1 MIKKIILWLIK
12 RVTFAFLIIYGLDLL
27 LKGFNIFVP
36 INYYTVIIV
45 TLLGFPGLI
54 LLALSYYEEVNM
66 NEKLK
71 QFILSGI
78 NEKNLSHAFLIE
90 TNNYEQTMND
100 IYEIFKET
108 QTIAPSSLE
117 NNLSTL
123 VVRPENNNIDK
134 NKILNIQ
141 NFIITKIINNT
152 YKIYFIINAEKMNQV
167 SANKLLKI
175 LEEPSS
181 NVIGF
186 LITDS
191 INSIMD
197 TIKSRCELFENIY
210 DTSLQTETN
219 DLIDTFYKLQKC
231 DNYTAILLKQ
241 NFLKYDKIELIN
253 KLSEIKIV
261 LDKNINQSNYLLITK
276 YYKLIDDII
285 KKLNANTNVEMC
297 IDKLI
302 IEMRK

>member
-1 MIKKIILWLIK
+1 
-12 RVTFAFLIIYGLDLL
+12 
-27 LKGFNIFVP
+27 
-36 INYYTVIIV
+36 
-45 TLLGFPGLI
+45 
-54 LLALSYYEEVNM
+54 M

-90 TNNYEQTMND
+90 TNNCEQTMNN

-134 NKILNIQ
+134 NKILDIQ
-141 NFIITKIINNT
+141 NFIITKIINYT

-210 DTSLQTETN
+210 DTSLRTETN

>member
-1 MIKKIILWLIK
+1 
-12 RVTFAFLIIYGLDLL
+12 
-27 LKGFNIFVP
+27 
-36 INYYTVIIV
+36 
-45 TLLGFPGLI
+45 
-54 LLALSYYEEVNM
+54 M

-90 TNNYEQTMND
+90 TNNCEQTMND

-123 VVRPENNNIDK
+123 VVKPENNNIDK
-134 NKILNIQ
+134 NKILDIQ
-141 NFIITKIINNT
+141 NFIITKIINYT

-210 DTSLQTETN
+210 DTSLRTETN

>member
-1 MIKKIILWLIK
+1 
-12 RVTFAFLIIYGLDLL
+12 
-27 LKGFNIFVP
+27 
-36 INYYTVIIV
+36 
-45 TLLGFPGLI
+45 
-54 LLALSYYEEVNM
+54 M

-71 QFILSGI
+71 KFILSGI

-90 TNNYEQTMND
+90 TNNCEQTMND

-108 QTIAPSSLE
+108 QTIAPSTLE

-141 NFIITKIINNT
+141 NFIITKIINYT

-167 SANKLLKI
+167 SSNKLLKI

-181 NVIGF
+181 NIIGF

-210 DTSLQTETN
+210 DTSLQAETN
-219 DLIDTFYKLQKC
+219 DLIDTFYKLQNC

-241 NFLKYDKIELIN
+241 KFLKYDKIELIN
-253 KLSEIKIV
+253 KLSEIKTV

-276 YYKLIDDII
+276 HYKLIDDII

>member
-1 MIKKIILWLIK
+1 
-12 RVTFAFLIIYGLDLL
+12 
-27 LKGFNIFVP
+27 
-36 INYYTVIIV
+36 
-45 TLLGFPGLI
+45 
-54 LLALSYYEEVNM
+54 M

-134 NKILNIQ
+134 NKILDIQ
-141 NFIITKIINNT
+141 NFIITKIINYT

-210 DTSLQTETN
+210 DTSLRTETN

-276 YYKLIDDII
+276 HYKLIDDII

>member
-1 MIKKIILWLIK
+1 
-12 RVTFAFLIIYGLDLL
+12 
-27 LKGFNIFVP
+27 
-36 INYYTVIIV
+36 
-45 TLLGFPGLI
+45 
-54 LLALSYYEEVNM
+54 M

-90 TNNYEQTMND
+90 TNNCEQTMND

-134 NKILNIQ
+134 NKILDIQ
-141 NFIITKIINNT
+141 NFIITKIINYT

-219 DLIDTFYKLQKC
+219 DLIDTFYKLQNC

-261 LDKNINQSNYLLITK
+261 LEKNINQSNYLLITK
-276 YYKLIDDII
+276 HYKLIDDII

>member
-1 MIKKIILWLIK
+1 
-12 RVTFAFLIIYGLDLL
+12 
-27 LKGFNIFVP
+27 
-36 INYYTVIIV
+36 
-45 TLLGFPGLI
+45 
-54 LLALSYYEEVNM
+54 M

-90 TNNYEQTMND
+90 TNNCEQTMND

-134 NKILNIQ
+134 NKILDIQ
-141 NFIITKIINNT
+141 NFIITKIINYT

-210 DTSLQTETN
+210 DTSLQTENN

-276 YYKLIDDII
+276 HYKLIDDII

>member
-1 MIKKIILWLIK
+1 
-12 RVTFAFLIIYGLDLL
+12 
-27 LKGFNIFVP
+27 
-36 INYYTVIIV
+36 
-45 TLLGFPGLI
+45 
-54 LLALSYYEEVNM
+54 M

-90 TNNYEQTMND
+90 TNNCEQTMND

-134 NKILNIQ
+134 NKILDIQ
-141 NFIITKIINNT
+141 NFIITKIINYT

-219 DLIDTFYKLQKC
+219 DLIDTIYKLQKC

>member
-1 MIKKIILWLIK
+1 
-12 RVTFAFLIIYGLDLL
+12 
-27 LKGFNIFVP
+27 
-36 INYYTVIIV
+36 
-45 TLLGFPGLI
+45 
-54 LLALSYYEEVNM
+54 M

-141 NFIITKIINNT
+141 NFIITKIINYT

-186 LITDS
+186 LMTDS

-276 YYKLIDDII
+276 YYKLYRYYIYLKIY
-285 KKLNANTNVEMC
+285 
-297 IDKLI
+297 
-302 IEMRK
+302 

>member
-1 MIKKIILWLIK
+1 
-12 RVTFAFLIIYGLDLL
+12 
-27 LKGFNIFVP
+27 
-36 INYYTVIIV
+36 
-45 TLLGFPGLI
+45 
-54 LLALSYYEEVNM
+54 M

-90 TNNYEQTMND
+90 TNNCEQTMND
-100 IYEIFKET
+100 IYKIFKET
-108 QTIAPSSLE
+108 QTIASSTLE

-141 NFIITKIINNT
+141 NFIITKIINYT

-276 YYKLIDDII
+276 HYKLIDDII

>member
-1 MIKKIILWLIK
+1 
-12 RVTFAFLIIYGLDLL
+12 
-27 LKGFNIFVP
+27 
-36 INYYTVIIV
+36 
-45 TLLGFPGLI
+45 
-54 LLALSYYEEVNM
+54 M

-134 NKILNIQ
+134 NKILDIQ
-141 NFIITKIINNT
+141 NFIITKIINYT

-210 DTSLQTETN
+210 DTALQTETN

>member
-1 MIKKIILWLIK
+1 
-12 RVTFAFLIIYGLDLL
+12 
-27 LKGFNIFVP
+27 
-36 INYYTVIIV
+36 
-45 TLLGFPGLI
+45 
-54 LLALSYYEEVNM
+54 M

-90 TNNYEQTMND
+90 TNNCEQTMNN

-134 NKILNIQ
+134 NKILDIQ
-141 NFIITKIINNT
+141 NFIITKIINYT

-219 DLIDTFYKLQKC
+219 DLIDTIYKLQKC

>member
-1 MIKKIILWLIK
+1 
-12 RVTFAFLIIYGLDLL
+12 
-27 LKGFNIFVP
+27 
-36 INYYTVIIV
+36 
-45 TLLGFPGLI
+45 
-54 LLALSYYEEVNM
+54 M

-134 NKILNIQ
+134 NKILDIQ
-141 NFIITKIINNT
+141 NFIITKIINYT

-210 DTSLQTETN
+210 DTSLRTETN

>member
-1 MIKKIILWLIK
+1 
-12 RVTFAFLIIYGLDLL
+12 
-27 LKGFNIFVP
+27 
-36 INYYTVIIV
+36 
-45 TLLGFPGLI
+45 
-54 LLALSYYEEVNM
+54 M

-90 TNNYEQTMND
+90 TNNCEQTMND

-108 QTIAPSSLE
+108 QTIASSTLE

-141 NFIITKIINNT
+141 NFIITKIINYT
-152 YKIYFIINAEKMNQV
+152 YKIYFIINAEKLNQV

-276 YYKLIDDII
+276 HYKLIDDII

>member
-1 MIKKIILWLIK
+1 
-12 RVTFAFLIIYGLDLL
+12 
-27 LKGFNIFVP
+27 
-36 INYYTVIIV
+36 
-45 TLLGFPGLI
+45 
-54 LLALSYYEEVNM
+54 M

-134 NKILNIQ
+134 NKILDIQ
-141 NFIITKIINNT
+141 NFIITKIINYT

-210 DTSLQTETN
+210 DTSLPTETN

-276 YYKLIDDII
+276 HYKLIDDII

>member
-1 MIKKIILWLIK
+1 
-12 RVTFAFLIIYGLDLL
+12 
-27 LKGFNIFVP
+27 
-36 INYYTVIIV
+36 
-45 TLLGFPGLI
+45 
-54 LLALSYYEEVNM
+54 M

-90 TNNYEQTMND
+90 TNNCEQTMND

-134 NKILNIQ
+134 NKILDIQ
-141 NFIITKIINNT
+141 NFIITKIINYT

-210 DTSLQTETN
+210 DTSLPTETN

-276 YYKLIDDII
+276 HYKLIDDII

>member
-1 MIKKIILWLIK
+1 
-12 RVTFAFLIIYGLDLL
+12 
-27 LKGFNIFVP
+27 
-36 INYYTVIIV
+36 
-45 TLLGFPGLI
+45 
-54 LLALSYYEEVNM
+54 M

-90 TNNYEQTMND
+90 TNNCEQTMNN

-123 VVRPENNNIDK
+123 VVKPENNNIDK
-134 NKILNIQ
+134 NKILDIQ
-141 NFIITKIINNT
+141 NFIITKIINYT

-210 DTSLQTETN
+210 DTALQTETN
-219 DLIDTFYKLQKC
+219 DLIDTFYKLQKY